1 MSSPP
6 GKHQDYVWM
15 SDDEI
20 REYRRVNFA
29 KTYKQKR
36 VPNTSVAGYG
46 RDFIE
51 NFELGCNGRDIFTNH
66 LVKNL

>member
-1 MSSPP
+1 MTEP
-6 GKHQDYVWM
+6 GKQGDYVWM
-15 SDDEI
+15 TDDEPQENI
-20 REYRRVNFA
+20 DVPNFA

-51 NFELGCNGRDIFTNH
+51 NFELGCSQRCFY
-66 LVKNL
+66 